1 MAVAYV
7 LSAIANFPLDRALR
21 KSHNLESAMSEE
33 TEVWQKIALVL
44 GWNEWELGV
53 GPDAKEQKEK
63 ERKKKQR
70 ISNSKTRI
78 KKSTRKTF

>member
-1 MAVAYV
+1 
-7 LSAIANFPLDRALR
+7 
-21 KSHNLESAMSEE
+21 MSEE

-53 GPDAKEQKEK
+53 GPEAKKQKEK

-78 KKSTRKTF
+78 KESTRKTF